1 MEITKDGENIMQ
13 SSHLEI
19 IPKTTD
25 ISNIPK
31 ILVSHSPKDSFESQI
46 ELIDLE
52 LRRFDNPRLS
62 PQKEVFSESIP
73 PSINIANKFFFRK

>member
-1 MEITKDGENIMQ
+1 MEITRDGENIMQ

-19 IPKTTD
+19 IPKTMD

-31 ILVSHSPKDSFESQI
+31 ILASYSPKDSFESQI

-52 LRRFDNPRLS
+52 LHKFDNP
-62 PQKEVFSESIP
+62 
-73 PSINIANKFFFRK
+73 